1 MRCRSSAVCVG
12 VSGVEAS
19 SEDSVVSRLVSG
31 FDGAGAT
38 KSAGVGGVVGRSG
51 KPSCAMCQP

>member
-1 MRCRSSAVCVG
+1 MRCRSSAVCDG

-19 SEDSVVSRLVSG
+19 SEESVVSRLVSG
-31 FDGAGAT
+31 FEVAGAT

-51 KPSCAMCQP
+51 RPSCAICQP